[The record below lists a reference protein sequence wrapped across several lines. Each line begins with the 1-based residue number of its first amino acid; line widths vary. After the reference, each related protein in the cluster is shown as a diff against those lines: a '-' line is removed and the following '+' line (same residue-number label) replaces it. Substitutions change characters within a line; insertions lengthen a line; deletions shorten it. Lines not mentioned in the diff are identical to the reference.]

1 MVLNGSEPIRQVV
14 GYLHLE
20 LIMQWFRMMHMK
32 PYYVF
37 MCEAS

>member
-20 LIMQWFRMMHMK
+20 LIMQWFRLMHMK

-37 MCEAS
+37 MFEAS